1 MEVDTS
7 SLQKLLEEKEQ
18 ALIQLK
24 SSYEEFKN
32 DANEYEKELEAD
44 NEHKEKEIDTLQKKL
59 ETALKKMEEYK
70 KEISQSGKI
79 MEREKCRLET
89 LSEEVNNFKSK
100 IVYLEQLN
108 EGFESEI
115 RNVKHEKQSIVEKLE
130 GMEERFIIEK

>member
-24 SSYEEFKN
+24 TSYEEQNLHSWKTFLHNRFKN

-44 NEHKEKEIDTLQKKL
+44 NEHKEKEIEALQKKL

-70 KEISQSGKI
+70 KEINQSGKI
-79 MEREKCRLET
+79 MEREKV
-89 LSEEVNNFKSK
+89 LSS
-100 IVYLEQLN
+100 
-108 EGFESEI
+108 
-115 RNVKHEKQSIVEKLE
+115 
-130 GMEERFIIEK
+130 